1 MQYIL
6 TAHNEENDAVEEVNV
21 FEIELEEFDSNT
33 YFTEPDRNKK
43 HGLETIKA
51 FVEEIERT
59 GMSQGLFNDLMDIA
73 EINEIAEEG
82 LRTWTNAEEF
92 VQEEFLDLLNIEIS
106 NATMKYIF
114 EKNIDYESLA
124 EDIVDTADGGSRYVT
139 DGSMFIE
146 RIY

>member
-6 TAHNEENDAVEEVNV
+6 TAHDTETDAVEEVNV
-21 FEIELEEFDSNT
+21 FEAELEEFDSNT

-43 HGLETIKA
+43 HGVETIKA
-51 FVEEIERT
+51 FVENIERI

-82 LRTWTNAEEF
+82 LETWTDVEEF
-92 VQEEFLDLLNIEIS
+92 VQSEFLDLLNIEIS
-106 NATMKYIF
+106 DATMKRIF
-114 EKNIDYESLA
+114 EKNINYESLA
-124 EDIVDTADGGSRYVT
+124 EDIVEYAYGGSRYVT
-139 DGSMFIE
+139 DGSMFIG